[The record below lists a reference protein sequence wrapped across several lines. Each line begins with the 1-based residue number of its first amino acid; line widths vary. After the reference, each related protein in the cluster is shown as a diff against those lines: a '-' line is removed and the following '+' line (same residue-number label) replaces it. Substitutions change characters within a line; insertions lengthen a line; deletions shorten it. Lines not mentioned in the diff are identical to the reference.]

1 MSGKVTILEWTTKNP
16 LQQIGYNAG
25 VCWEQM
31 LMIIKLSKSI

>member
-25 VCWEQM
+25 VCWGANVKDNK
-31 LMIIKLSKSI
+31 IS